1 MANAAAHAMLAASL
15 ADARLLAGARAWT
28 VPNDATLREAER
40 LFALLA
46 TAGAGAAWTAPAVW
60 VQPDGAVVVEWEAG
74 KRGWLA
80 LSVHGLG
87 TLTHAAVIDG
97 DDYGLSEDFGDALPD
112 WALELLRRLHA
123 PRVSE

>member
-15 ADARLLAGARAWT
+15 AEARLLAGARAWT

-74 KRGWLA
+74 ERGWLA

>member
-1 MANAAAHAMLAASL
+1 MVSAAAHAMLAASL
-15 ADARLLAGARAWT
+15 AEARLLAGARAWT

-60 VQPDGAVVVEWEAG
+60 VQPDGAVVLEWEAG
-74 KRGWLA
+74 ERGWLA

-97 DDYGLSEDFGDALPD
+97 DDYGLSEDFSDALPD

>member
-1 MANAAAHAMLAASL
+1 MASAAAHAMLAVSL
-15 ADARLLAGARAWT
+15 AEARLLAGARAWA
-28 VPNDATLREAER
+28 VPSDATLREAER

-46 TAGAGAAWTAPAVW
+46 TQGATWPAPAVW

-74 KRGWLA
+74 ERGWLA

-87 TLTHAAVIDG
+87 TLTHAAVIDA
-97 DDYGLSEDFGDALPD
+97 DDYGLSENFADALPD

>member
-74 KRGWLA
+74 ERGWLA

>member
-1 MANAAAHAMLAASL
+1 MASAAAHAMLAASL

-46 TAGAGAAWTAPAVW
+46 TAGAAWPAPAVW

>member
-1 MANAAAHAMLAASL
+1 MVSAAAHAMLAASL
-15 ADARLLAGARAWT
+15 AEARLLAGARAWT
-28 VPNDATLREAER
+28 VPNDATLREAEC
-40 LFALLA
+40 LFALLSTQA
-46 TAGAGAAWTAPAVW
+46 AAWPAPAVW
-60 VQPDGAVVVEWEAG
+60 VQPDGAVVVEWEVG
-74 KRGWLA
+74 ERGWLA

-97 DDYGLSEDFGDALPD
+97 DDYGLSEDFADALPD

>member
-1 MANAAAHAMLAASL
+1 MSSAAAHAMLAASL
-15 ADARLLAGARAWT
+15 AEARLLAGTRSWT
-28 VPNDATLREAER
+28 LSSDATLREAER

-46 TAGAGAAWTAPAVW
+46 TQEAAWPAPAVW

-74 KRGWLA
+74 ERGWLA
-80 LSVHGLG
+80 WSVHGLG

-97 DDYGLSEDFGDALPD
+97 DDYGLSEDFADALPD

-123 PRVSE
+123 PRVGE